1 MQVKDLMKDVNAL
14 NREMTLAQAEKEF
27 ISRNLDMLPV
37 VCCNRLVGVLTRT
50 ELERALPSHA
60 SSLSKWE
67 MNHLLDEIGIGG
79 LIRDALTVS
88 SDMYLSDLV
97 KLAIEHKTYN
107 FPVVNGKRFVGMI
120 HEDTIIRYLS
130 EKAEQPA
137 LKVEVNI
144 KGNESKTFSLLKFL
158 GLGGVL

>member
-67 MNHLLDEIGIGG
+67 MNHLLDKTGIGE

-107 FPVVNGKRFVGMI
+107 FPVVKGNQRAGMI
-120 HEDTIIRYLS
+120 YEDVIFRYLS
-130 EKAEQPA
+130 EKAEKPA

-144 KGNESKTFSLLKFL
+144 MGKEKSNFSLLKFI